1 MRILVLTQFRR
12 KVGGAESYLE
22 TLLPALQQRGHEVA
36 ICYQVEGPEDRPRLT
51 LPREIREFPRGSD
64 ATSVLAQI
72 GQWSPAIVFCQGIS
86 DLEFEEQIL
95 KLAPGIFYAH
105 NYQCTCISGA
115 KTRTFPTPAPC
126 QRTFGAGCLLEY
138 FPRRCGGLNPATM
151 LKRYRDQ
158 FSRLASLQ
166 NYAAVATN
174 SEYLAQE
181 YRRHGLNAQCLY
193 LFAQSQKDVSSSNSS
208 ECRTQRLLFAGRM
221 DRLKGG
227 DVLLE
232 ALPNVMRAGGA
243 ELQLTFAGDGPERSA
258 WQQKAAR
265 IEAAHSGIHVQFK
278 GWLDKPALEEEF
290 LCADVLV
297 VPSLWPEPFGL
308 VGLEAGLY
316 GVPAAAFAV
325 GGIPEWLDHGENG
338 YLAPG
343 DPPQAAALA
352 EAITRTLDPAD
363 HGRLR
368 AGARNIAQRWTV
380 ERHCRELESL
390 FETALKHSLPHN
402 RPVRGG
408 VRMKAK

>member
-22 TLLPALQQRGHEVA
+22 VLLPALQQRGHEVA
-36 ICYQVEGPEDRPRLT
+36 ICYQVEGPEDRPQLN
-51 LPREIREFPRGSD
+51 LPREIREFLPKDS
-64 ATSVLAQI
+64 ASVLEQI
-72 GQWSPAIVFCQGIS
+72 GQWNPAIIFCQGIS
-86 DLEFEEQIL
+86 DLEFEAQIL

-115 KTRTFPTPAPC
+115 KTRSFPQPAPC
-126 QRTFGAGCLLEY
+126 QRIFGAGCLLEY

-158 FSRLASLQ
+158 YSRLESLQ
-166 NYAAVATN
+166 NYVAIATN
-174 SEYLAQE
+174 SEYLAHE

-193 LFAQSQKDVSSSNSS
+193 LFAQSQKDISSSNPS

-265 IEAAHSGIHVQFK
+265 IEAAYSGIHVRFK

-325 GGIPEWLDHGENG
+325 GGIPEWLCHGENG

-343 DPPQAAALA
+343 HAPQAAALA

-368 AGARNIAQRWTV
+368 AGARKIALRWTV

-390 FETALKHSLPHN
+390 FEIALKHNLSHN